1 MNHKLNMLTSS
12 INSNPITTR
21 SSSISNG
28 NAGFIGDRFIPFRGT
43 SDNFILEE
51 FMLNNEDP
59 YREQRRKR
67 LLPS

>member
-1 MNHKLNMLTSS
+1 MQHSFNKLELLLRQKGFSPVNAFT
-12 INSNPITTR
+12 IDGYCVYIEIVSNI
-21 SSSISNG
+21 
-28 NAGFIGDRFIPFRGT
+28 T